1 MESFLRNGVLQINY
15 INLQFVFLKKTFSLE
30 STWLILRNLFGF
42 HVGTKITKG
51 RTGRKI
57 GTEEEREW
65 SENNEIYEIDILFIL
80 NFIEYLP
87 TMN

>member
-1 MESFLRNGVLQINY
+1 MESFLRNGVLQIN
-15 INLQFVFLKKTFSLE
+15 LQFVFFKKKSFSLE

-65 SENNEIYEIDILFIL
+65 SENNEIDILFIL
-80 NFIEYLP
+80 NFIE
-87 TMN
+87 